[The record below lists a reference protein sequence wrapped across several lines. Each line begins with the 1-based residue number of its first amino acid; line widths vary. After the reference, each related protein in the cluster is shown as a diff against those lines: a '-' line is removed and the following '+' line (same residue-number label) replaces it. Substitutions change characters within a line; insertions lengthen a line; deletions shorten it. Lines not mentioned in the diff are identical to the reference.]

1 MIGGHN
7 SASLNENSVLAF
19 LTRTVSLDS
28 KKCKKKTEFSQNHGA
43 LRSAP

>member
-28 KKCKKKTEFSQNHGA
+28 KKCKKTEFSQNHGA